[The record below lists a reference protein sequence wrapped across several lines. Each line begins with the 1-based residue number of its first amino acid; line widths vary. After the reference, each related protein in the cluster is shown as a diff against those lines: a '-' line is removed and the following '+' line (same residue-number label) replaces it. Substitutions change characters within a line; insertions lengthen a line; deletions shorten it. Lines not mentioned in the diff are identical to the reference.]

1 MKRRFLQLVCDFY
14 ISGRAGQLNEYLIG
28 REVFERDDNYN
39 PAADPIVRV
48 GAHDVR
54 KKLEIYY
61 DTEGA
66 EDQIRLEI
74 PVGSYEPVF
83 VRRTS
88 SGESERAASGPAG
101 EVATATPKARAG
113 ARSAILLRVAAVVLL
128 VSTVVL
134 VVMNIG
140 LRRQVNQANELKSGS
155 AHGPV
160 WEAFFG
166 SNEQTLLVVSNPPV
180 YRFLNN
186 ADPEPVLKNSL
197 GLNDEQANDL
207 ANTLKDRFLIK
218 QKRELRLVLSPDDYT
233 GMGEAIGLYRI
244 TDLFRSTGRTT
255 LLKQSR
261 TASAEDLKNHNVIL
275 LGSVWANEWSGKLP
289 VKEDFVYTGNATIE
303 NRRVQAGEQSE
314 YRAEF
319 DPVTGDLVAEYAL
332 VTVKPNIS
340 FEDTVM
346 VLAGIHSEGT
356 QAAAEYVT
364 SKNYLNE
371 LNQRLI
377 QAGGE
382 AGPLKYYQ
390 ALLRV
395 GVENSIPTT
404 MSLVTL
410 HALLIQQD

>member
-14 ISGRAGQLNEYLIG
+14 VSGRAGQLNEYLIG

-83 VRRTS
+83 VRRML
-88 SGESERAASGPAG
+88 AG
-101 EVATATPKARAG
+101 EAELASPDAADDVLNGSPGSRAWN
-113 ARSAILLRVAAVVLL
+113 RSRVLLTVAAVLLLAAVVVLL
-128 VSTVVL
+128 V
-134 VVMNIG
+134 MNLG
-140 LRRQVNQANELKSGS
+140 LKRQINEANQLKSGS

-186 ADPEPVLKNSL
+186 ADPEPVLKHSV

-218 QKRELRLVLSPDDYT
+218 QNKELRLVLSPDDYT

-244 TDLFRSTGRTT
+244 TDLFRSTGRAT

-303 NRRVQAGEQSE
+303 NRRVLGGEQSE

-364 SKNYLNE
+364 SRNYLNE

-382 AGPLKYYQ
+382 GGPLKYYQ